1 MACISLTYLVENFLR
16 SAAGALT
23 PVLIEELSISHAAMG
38 TLISAYFFVYG
49 VLQVPSGVLSDTLG
63 ARKTILSFTV
73 LTLAGVFLFWA
84 SSSYPLLF
92 AAQILIG
99 VGCST
104 FYINAVKLISTW
116 FPAERRATAIG
127 VLSAASGLGN
137 TISYLGFP
145 LALDFLGGW
154 RPLYLAMSLALVGS
168 WLANALVLRDREEP
182 QVSTHQNLAS
192 NLAATA
198 RDRRLWPFLTGYVLS
213 SLSWVF
219 MNWMA
224 KYLIDAKG
232 FTYLEVGWVVS
243 AGTLAG
249 IPGCIAVA
257 AISDKLRR
265 RKAPL
270 IGFNI
275 LFALTLFALVYL
287 PASLGPGVFTA
298 LSFLMGLAG
307 SFWVL
312 YFSMIPETLPPVKAS
327 VGLGL
332 VNGVGTVGFSLV
344 TPIYGLLV
352 DLTGGY
358 LWSNLLVQLSTLL
371 NPLIFHLYL
380 EESYGQTPE
389 E

>member
-1 MACISLTYLVENFLR
+1 MTGGRYPLILLACISLTYLVENFLR

-137 TISYLGFP
+137 TVSYLGFP

-154 RPLYLAMSLALVGS
+154 RPLYLAMSLVLVGS
-168 WLANALVLRDREEP
+168 WLANALVLRDRGEP
-182 QVSTHQNLAS
+182 QVSPHQNLAS
-192 NLAATA
+192 NLVATA

-232 FTYLEVGWVVS
+232 FT
-243 AGTLAG
+243 
-249 IPGCIAVA
+249 
-257 AISDKLRR
+257 
-265 RKAPL
+265 
-270 IGFNI
+270 
-275 LFALTLFALVYL
+275 
-287 PASLGPGVFTA
+287 
-298 LSFLMGLAG
+298 
-307 SFWVL
+307 
-312 YFSMIPETLPPVKAS
+312 
-327 VGLGL
+327 
-332 VNGVGTVGFSLV
+332 
-344 TPIYGLLV
+344 
-352 DLTGGY
+352 
-358 LWSNLLVQLSTLL
+358 
-371 NPLIFHLYL
+371 
-380 EESYGQTPE
+380 
-389 E
+389 